1 MSDDEWVCGEAFDH
15 DFPEPEYI
23 DGMAVLVCR
32 NCGAEIFEDE
42 PEATR

>member
-1 MSDDEWVCGEAFDH
+1 MSDDEWICGESYDH

-32 NCGAEIFEDE
+32 RCGAEIFEDE
-42 PEATR
+42 E